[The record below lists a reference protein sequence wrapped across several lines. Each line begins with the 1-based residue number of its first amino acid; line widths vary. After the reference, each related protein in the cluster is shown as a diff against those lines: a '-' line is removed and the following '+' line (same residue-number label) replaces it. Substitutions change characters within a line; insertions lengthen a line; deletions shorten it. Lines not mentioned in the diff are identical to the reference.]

1 MSFFQPICEC
11 NEHKALAQMVDRRSS
26 AFPAIFMA
34 DRGYESYNTFAHIEQ
49 KGDKYVVRGR
59 ESGTG
64 ICSGLNLPDT
74 EEYDIEKELYI
85 CKKHSKKVKTNPRNI
100 NEFAVMQHLIFSQT
114 IVRNID

>member
-1 MSFFQPICEC
+1 MPNISKGRNVIHLNAMYHLQSGIFEDVVFRQSVNVMSIKPWLNGRPPVFCVSC
-11 NEHKALAQMVDRRSS
+11 Y
-26 AFPAIFMA
+26 FMA

-85 CKKHSKKVKTNPRNI
+85 CKNIAKK
-100 NEFAVMQHLIFSQT
+100 
-114 IVRNID
+114 

>member
-1 MSFFQPICEC
+1 MLCTIFRVVFFEDVVFQPICEC

-85 CKKHSKKVKTNPRNI
+85 CKKHSKK
-100 NEFAVMQHLIFSQT
+100 
-114 IVRNID
+114 